1 MEGAYIIQQRGRRE
15 REQGE
20 RKGSGGLSK
29 AFCSTDE
36 GISCLDL
43 GGLSICA
50 WGGVFVRSACGEGD
64 EVQDFWGI
72 VNMFDLFVMNIRVK
86 WKHV

>member
-1 MEGAYIIQQRGRRE
+1 MR
-15 REQGE
+15 
-20 RKGSGGLSK
+20 
-29 AFCSTDE
+29 
-36 GISCLDL
+36 
-43 GGLSICA
+43 
-50 WGGVFVRSACGEGD
+50 GGVFVRSACGEGD